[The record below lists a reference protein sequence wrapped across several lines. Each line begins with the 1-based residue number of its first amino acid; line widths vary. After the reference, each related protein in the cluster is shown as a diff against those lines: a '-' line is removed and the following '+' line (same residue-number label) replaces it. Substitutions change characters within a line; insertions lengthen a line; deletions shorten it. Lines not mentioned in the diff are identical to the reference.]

1 INAEPNGRN
10 INDHCGATH
19 PAALSA
25 AVVANKVDLGLAFDG
40 DGDRV
45 IAVDHVG
52 NIVDG
57 DRMIALAA
65 LQLRDEGQ
73 LTNNAVVVAVMSTLA
88 FTKAMAGAGIDVIPT
103 AVGDRSVLEALDGGN
118 YAIG

>member
-1 INAEPNGRN
+1 MLDCANGAMYEAAPRVVSALGADVVVIHAEPDGRN

-19 PAALSA
+19 PASLSA
-25 AVVANKVDLGLAFDG
+25 AVVAHGADLGLAFDG

-45 IAVDHVG
+45 IAVDHLG
-52 NIVDG
+52 NVVDG

-73 LTNNAVVVAVMSTLA
+73 LTTTPSSS
-88 FTKAMAGAGIDVIPT
+88 
-103 AVGDRSVLEALDGGN
+103 R
-118 YAIG
+118 